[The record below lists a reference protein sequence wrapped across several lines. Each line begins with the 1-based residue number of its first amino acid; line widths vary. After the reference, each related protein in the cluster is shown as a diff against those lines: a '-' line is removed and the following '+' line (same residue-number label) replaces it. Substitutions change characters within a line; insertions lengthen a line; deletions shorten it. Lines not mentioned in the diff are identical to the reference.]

1 MNLDEL
7 PFDQIKSHFLGAR
20 AKHPTLLGVTPPHY
34 KKACLVGSCML
45 EAMQK
50 IIDCE
55 YDFVL
60 FNGGVLPPVE
70 TKAYDLLI
78 LQIPLRS
85 IIHDHE
91 VFTLAYHDTEAST
104 GLLELFKKRLTQYAH
119 NCFALDPQNNIPFFV
134 LNFMVPVNNP
144 NGTLLPKYSDNNI
157 QYMVEQLNQ
166 HLEMLCFS
174 MGAKYLVNI
183 DDIANSYGK
192 LFFSDER
199 TGWYSHGGV
208 APFYIEGLN
217 GTRLEQTPHTVDH
230 FQLMSVGLLMEAV
243 LNDIRAKLKILQGRD
258 TIKLVVVDLDD
269 TLWKGVVGD
278 TELGGGRGVDELQPG
293 ELFMMIEGWPMG
305 VVEALQYFKKRGGLL
320 AINSRNS
327 EEKVR
332 KFFPAIFKNQ
342 ISLSD
347 FAVIKINFNSKV
359 DNMQEILTA
368 TNLLPDNVLFIDDNP
383 VERAKMQSA
392 FPAIRIMGK
401 YFQYIRSLLL
411 FAPELQ
417 VPFITQV
424 SGARTEMVQQQVIR
438 DSEMKGHDPVE
449 FLRSIDLELDFFEMT
464 DAVSDHRVQRAVEL
478 INKTNQ
484 WNSTGERLDGAILAG
499 FLKNGGRLFGAN
511 VKDRFTHYGDVA
523 FVLVL
528 NRVVVHFVMSCRVA
542 GLMVEWFILKKLFQT
557 TAADELVLRFI
568 DTGKNAPFRHFIK
581 PLRPI
586 DHGVLVSES
595 ELPDLGYLRD
605 KSAVHAA

>member
-119 NCFALDPQNNIPFFV
+119 NCFALDPQNKIPFFV

-144 NGTLLPKYSDNNI
+144 NGTLLPKYSENNI

-174 MGAKYLVNI
+174 VGAKHLVNI

-383 VERAKMQSA
+383 VERAKVHA
-392 FPAIRIMGK
+392 TFPKIRIIGK

-411 FAPELQ
+411 FSPELQ
-417 VPFITQV
+417 VPIISEVSSVRTQ
-424 SGARTEMVQQQVIR
+424 MVQQQIIR
-438 DSEMKGHDPVE
+438 ESEMKSSDSQE
-449 FLRSIDLELDFFEMT
+449 FLHSIDLEIDFYEIT
-464 DAVSDHRVQRAVEL
+464 NVESDHRMGRAVEL

-484 WNSTGERLDGAILAG
+484 WNSTGEKVDDAILRG
-499 FLKNGGRLFGAN
+499 FLKNGGRLFGAT
-511 VKDRFTHYGDVA
+511 VKDKFTHYGDVA
-523 FVLVL
+523 FIMLL
-528 NRVVVHFVMSCRVA
+528 NQVVVQFVMSCRIA
-542 GLMVEWFILKKLFQT
+542 GLTAELFFLHKIFSLGDTEQLFI
-557 TAADELVLRFI
+557 RFI
-568 DTGKNAPFRHFIK
+568 DTGKNAPFRYFIA
-581 PLRPI
+581 PYQAI
-586 DHGVLVSES
+586 DQGVLVVKGDFPNLSYIRE
-595 ELPDLGYLRD
+595 PAR
-605 KSAVHAA
+605 